1 MTHKSIPKE
10 QRLQSGIGD
19 SLIRLSC
26 GIEDSHDLLNDI
38 KSALNIATANT
49 TPHQSFVHKN
59 FNF

>member
-1 MTHKSIPKE
+1 MTHKSIPKV

-38 KSALNIATANT
+38 KHALSIAAATV
-49 TPHQSFVHKN
+49 TPHQSFVSQEL
-59 FNF
+59 